1 MPFDAEF
8 SKILASWEMLYLFN
22 ISLLVVAL
30 VNSKKSN
37 ITSLW
42 WEWRWRWCDYDD
54 GALSLWYDGDPPA
67 MVAKCR
73 ATWQH
78 TGNNHCLMPPPKP
91 PPAYSGC
98 LLCANT
104 TFVSSGY
111 SSKYELSTTTWNSTF
126 VGHNVAT
133 QFGFIIN
140 HNFPHVH
147 ILLLFSNIVKYEKIE
162 ITLFKY
168 VTSALTKNHWKEWKN
183 RNEFNSKSVTS
194 AVTNNRWKK

>member
-1 MPFDAEF
+1 
-8 SKILASWEMLYLFN
+8 
-22 ISLLVVAL
+22 
-30 VNSKKSN
+30 
-37 ITSLW
+37 
-42 WEWRWRWCDYDD
+42 
-54 GALSLWYDGDPPA
+54 

-126 VGHNVAT
+126 VGHHVAT

-147 ILLLFSNIVKYEKIE
+147 ILPLLSNIVKYEKIK
-162 ITLFKY
+162 ITLLKY
-168 VTSALTKNHWKEWKN
+168 VTSALTKITEKNEKIEMSLIQSLSHQWSQIIGGKN
-183 RNEFNSKSVTS
+183 RNEFNRKSVRS
-194 AVTNNRWKK
+194 AVT

>member
-1 MPFDAEF
+1 MGVTMTMM
-8 SKILASWEMLYLFN
+8 W
-22 ISLLVVAL
+22 
-30 VNSKKSN
+30 
-37 ITSLW
+37 LW
-42 WEWRWRWCDYDD
+42 WWCTKLVIWWWSPGNGCQMQGNLATYRQQS
-54 GALSLWYDGDPPA
+54 LSNA
-67 MVAKCR
+67 
-73 ATWQH
+73 
-78 TGNNHCLMPPPKP
+78 PPKP

-98 LLCANT
+98 FLCANT

-147 ILLLFSNIVKYEKIE
+147 ILPLLSNIVKYEKIK
-162 ITLFKY
+162 ITLLKY
-168 VTSALTKNHWKEWKN
+168 VTSALTKNHWKEWKH
-183 RNEFNSKSVTS
+183 RNEFNSKSVAS